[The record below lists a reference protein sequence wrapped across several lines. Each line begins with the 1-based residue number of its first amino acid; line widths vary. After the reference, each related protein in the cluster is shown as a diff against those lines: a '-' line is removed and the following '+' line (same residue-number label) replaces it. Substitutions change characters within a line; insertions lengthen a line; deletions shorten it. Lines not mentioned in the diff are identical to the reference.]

1 MRTMRR
7 ASSDGG
13 METEGLGLEPVDGER
28 RPTPLAREE
37 MSAAVDGALELV
49 LAAIA
54 VGGASSGTRRVLLE
68 DLIGILDERLRA
80 LDREAGL
87 PTPNGAGTQVMARS
101 LERVAVL
108 TTLRR
113 QAVAMFEADPPS
125 SGRMRPCVSQSACG
139 PGYVR

>member
-1 MRTMRR
+1 MRTMHR

-13 METEGLGLEPVDGER
+13 VETEGLGLETVDGEW

-54 VGGASSGTRRVLLE
+54 DGGASSGTRRVLLE

-87 PTPNGAGTQVMARS
+87 PARNGAGSQVMARS
-101 LERVAVL
+101 LERVTVL
-108 TTLRR
+108 TILRR
-113 QAVAMFEADPPS
+113 QAVAMLEA
-125 SGRMRPCVSQSACG
+125 G
-139 PGYVR
+139 PLTTEREG

>member
-1 MRTMRR
+1 MRTMHR

-13 METEGLGLEPVDGER
+13 VETEGLGLETADGER

-54 VGGASSGTRRVLLE
+54 DGGASSGTRRVLLE
-68 DLIGILDERLRA
+68 DLIGILGQRMRA

-87 PTPNGAGTQVMARS
+87 PARNGAGSQVMARS
-101 LERVAVL
+101 LERMAVL
-108 TTLRR
+108 MTLRR
-113 QAVAMFEADPPS
+113 QAVAMLEADPPS
-125 SGRMRPCVSQSACG
+125 SEREG
-139 PGYVR
+139 